1 MTLLQLLLLYIF
13 FRLKQYLSDFLLQ
26 SDWMAHNKGMP
37 GKEGFRALFSHTI
50 IHALGTTFIALIF
63 APALWWLGIVDFV
76 VHSFIDRVK
85 GIFTWKKNWGPKD
98 YLLVDLWPGSGS
110 PQLFAPC
117 LYYHNRCVSRRYPPI
132 NCLTCHGLDV

>member
-98 YLLVDLWPGSGS
+98 TIFWWT
-110 PQLFAPC
+110 F
-117 LYYHNRCVSRRYPPI
+117 
-132 NCLTCHGLDV
+132 GLDQEAHNFSHLAYIIIIVVSVGGIHL